1 MNITGTIVLG
11 IVQDDAAR
19 RLPYL
24 GELLAGLGQAVVW
37 GAMAIVLLAVGYVVI
52 DRLTPGE
59 LGQLICVDRNTNAA
73 VVLASG
79 LLAIGAVITTSIL
92 TSLDGF
98 LPGLVSAFAY
108 GIVGIALLAVSF
120 LVADRLTPGDLGAI
134 VTHASPSPAAWVVAA
149 NHLALGAIL
158 AAAIS

>member
-1 MNITGTIVLG
+1 MYSVAIDLGTS
-11 IVQDDAAR
+11 AE
-19 RLPYL
+19 
-24 GELLAGLGQAVVW
+24 ELLEGVGEGVVW
-37 GAMAIVLLAVGYVVI
+37 GAMAILLLALGYGVV
-52 DRLTPGE
+52 DLLTPGR
-59 LGQLICVDRNTNAA
+59 LGQLIYVDHNVNAA

-79 LLAIGAVITTSIL
+79 LVAIGTIVTTAIL

-108 GIVGIALLAVSF
+108 GLLGIALLAVSF

-134 VTHASPSPAAWVVAA
+134 VTDARPNPAAWVVAA
-149 NHLALGAIL
+149 NHVALGAIL

>member
-1 MNITGTIVLG
+1 MNPIDRG
-11 IVQDDAAR
+11 IDVGGLLTD
-19 RLPYL
+19 L
-24 GELLAGLGQAVVW
+24 GEGVVW
-37 GAMAIVLLAVGYVVI
+37 GAIAIALLALGYVVI

-59 LGQLICVDRNTNAA
+59 LGRLICVERNVNAA

-79 LLAIGAVITTSIL
+79 LVAIGTVITTSIL

-98 LPGLVSAFAY
+98 VPGVVSAFAY
-108 GIVGIALLAVSF
+108 GLLGIVLLAASF
-120 LVADRLTPGDLGAI
+120 LVADRLTPGDLGEI
-134 VTHASPSPAAWVVAA
+134 VTDASPSPAAWVVAA

>member
-1 MNITGTIVLG
+1 MDTVD
-11 IVQDDAAR
+11 VDAGFSA
-19 RLPYL
+19 LELLQGL
-24 GELLAGLGQAVVW
+24 GEGVVW
-37 GAMAIVLLAVGYVVI
+37 GALAIVLLAVGYVVV

-59 LGQLICVDRNTNAA
+59 LGRLILVDRNVNAA

-79 LLAIGAVITTSIL
+79 LLAIATIITTSIL

-98 LPGLVSAFAY
+98 VPGVVSALAY
-108 GIVGIALLAVSF
+108 GLLGIALLAVSF
-120 LVADRLTPGDLGAI
+120 LVADRLTPGDLGEI
-134 VTHASPSPAAWVVAA
+134 VTNATPSPAAWVVAA